1 MKIDDLIQYGLGGE
15 VKPNLT
21 QDHVESRY
29 GPSFSRLGPGK
40 GYHGRSGAKSNPH
53 HEGTR
58 IRIGNR
64 RARLT
69 KPRNTLDIQV

>member
-1 MKIDDLIQYGLGGE
+1 MKIDNLIQYGLGGK
-15 VKPNLT
+15 VRPNLT
-21 QDHVESRY
+21 QEVIESRY
-29 GPSFSRLGPGK
+29 GPSFSRLRSGK

-64 RARLT
+64 RARLASS
-69 KPRNTLDIQV
+69 RNLDIII